1 MDPKPKIK
9 RRGFVMTGGG
19 AKGLYEAGVINAF
32 HLTGMEFDI
41 ITGSSIGAMNSIFF
55 AEYLFRKKNLS
66 ADILKDPEKTIDEM
80 EDLIRCYH
88 HTWLQ
93 MPGERL
99 IDDSDDGSLGKLVK
113 DLERFNVRLSDLVT
127 LGWWVT
133 DPQKGILPPPNAG
146 FAVARIIGKLMQL
159 LGGGH
164 RLEGIRQ
171 LLRILKEK
179 RGAKAILHE
188 VLRTYLGTLDM
199 EHSIIPS
206 ARDGKPGEDTKIE
219 NMFTRTVSPLKP
231 EQLINPIMKQVGD
244 SDTGNSLI
252 DPERTLKEYSEKGI
266 DVRLTRANYRTGRLE
281 ISVYLSNENFLRYMK
296 KQAWRLD
303 LSDPEI
309 MPLGSFRLQ
318 LPGNPKA
325 IKSALASGRF
335 PGVFAP
341 FPFTQIYPKEDPEN
355 ELLYKLLAK
364 ENELAFSDIQDSLK
378 GASFTGRGTIA
389 DSDEWASL
397 LKRWQGSQ
405 SIRDFFPYTT
415 DTYVDGGAIDNT
427 PTNSAVDATR
437 EWIET
442 EGQSKR
448 DVILEMYIVFLEK
461 EPRIPE
467 DQARDPLFYEVVQR
481 TLAIQSAAVKTS
493 DAVVVETINKFGE
506 RSEELARSLL
516 AVLDGLEKSKDKIN
530 ADQLSELEIIIS
542 ELAPKKAIAARGKS
556 KGSTL
561 EKMRV
566 WAEEMLSEKLPLH
579 VEEVKIYPDK
589 MSLSTLEFTERL
601 GYRQNDAVEMITM
614 GCYNTL
620 WTIRNRLKD
629 LGPEERDAQ
638 DEKSHLLVNKWME
651 ADNRPEKDWLCK
663 RDDCIFH
670 KDHCLHGAKLQMKQ

>member
-1 MDPKPKIK
+1 MDKKPKIK

-32 HLTGMEFDI
+32 HLAGMEFDI

-93 MPGERL
+93 MPSERL
-99 IDDSDDGSLGKLVK
+99 IDDSDEGSLGKLVK

-146 FAVARIIGKLMQL
+146 FAVARMIGKLLQL
-159 LGGGH
+159 LGSGH

-179 RGAKAILHE
+179 RGTKAIFRE
-188 VLRTYLGTLDM
+188 ILRTYLGTLNL

-206 ARDGKPGEDTKIE
+206 AQDGKPGEDTKIE
-219 NMFTRTVSPLKP
+219 NMFTRTVTPLKS
-231 EQLINPIMKQVGD
+231 EQLIIPIIKQVDD
-244 SDTGNSLI
+244 SDTRDGLI
-252 DPERTLKEYSEKGI
+252 DPERTLKEYLDKGI

-281 ISVYLSNENFLRYMK
+281 ISAYLSNENFLRYMK
-296 KQAWRLD
+296 KQAWRLG

-341 FPFTQIYPKEDPEN
+341 FPFTQIYPKDDPGN
-355 ELLYKLLAK
+355 QLLYNLLAK
-364 ENELAFSDIQDSLK
+364 ENELAFNDVQDSLK
-378 GASFTGRGTIA
+378 GPSLTAHGTIA
-389 DSDEWASL
+389 DSDEWANL
-397 LKRWQGSQ
+397 LKRWKGSQ
-405 SIRDFFPYTT
+405 SIRNFFPYTT

-442 EGQSKR
+442 VGKSKR
-448 DVILEMYIVFLEK
+448 DVILELYIIFLEK

-467 DQARDPLFYEVVQR
+467 NQARDPLLYEVVQR

-493 DAVVVETINKFGE
+493 DAVVVNTINKFGE

-516 AVLDGLEKSKDKIN
+516 AVLDGLEKSKDKLN
-530 ADQLSELEIIIS
+530 TDQLFELETSIS
-542 ELAPKKAIAARGKS
+542 ESVPKNAIAARGTS

-561 EKMRV
+561 DRMRA

-579 VEEVKIYPDK
+579 VEEIKIYPDK

-601 GYRQNDAVEMITM
+601 GYRQNDAIEMITM

-620 WTIRNRLKD
+620 LTIRDRLKD
-629 LGPEERDAQ
+629 LGTEERDAQ
-638 DEKSHLLVNKWME
+638 DEKSLLLVNKWME
-651 ADNRPEKDWLCK
+651 FDNRSEKDWLCK
-663 RDDCIFH
+663 RDNCVFH
-670 KDHCLHGAKLQMKQ
+670 KDHCNHGAKLQTKQ